1 MNANLRISFYGIYFY
16 STNINVVCI
25 GKIFIL
31 SRNIIQRNEIFIKWL
46 SIVEDNNFLASNTVQ
61 TERVN

>member
-1 MNANLRISFYGIYFY
+1 M
-16 STNINVVCI
+16 
-25 GKIFIL
+25 GKMFIV
-31 SRNIIQRNEIFIKWL
+31 SRNIIQRTEIFIKWL

>member
-1 MNANLRISFYGIYFY
+1 MAYTFIYKI
-16 STNINVVCI
+16 NINVVCM
-25 GKIFIL
+25 GKMFIV
-31 SRNIIQRNEIFIKWL
+31 SRNIIQRTEIFIKWL

>member
-1 MNANLRISFYGIYFY
+1 MAYTFTLPISTLFF
-16 STNINVVCI
+16 CI
-25 GKIFIL
+25 GKMFIL

>member
-16 STNINVVCI
+16 STNINVEM
-25 GKIFIL
+25 FIL